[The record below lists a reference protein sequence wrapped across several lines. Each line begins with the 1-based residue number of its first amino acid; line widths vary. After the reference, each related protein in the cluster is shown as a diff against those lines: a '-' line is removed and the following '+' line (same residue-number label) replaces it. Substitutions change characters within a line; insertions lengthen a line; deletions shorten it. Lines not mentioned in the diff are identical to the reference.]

1 MSTSNGSAPPMPNSP
16 FFQPN
21 PRIIKLNGTRRT
33 SVVLKQKLGGESKEI
48 PLDEVEKKSSL
59 LGAYANLCNVCIG
72 AGIVGLVYAIKESG
86 LCAGS
91 IMIVV
96 IAFLTGEFCW

>member
-72 AGIVGLVYAIKESG
+72 AGIVGLVSTLLASYKSTP
-86 LCAGS
+86 S
-91 IMIVV
+91 
-96 IAFLTGEFCW
+96 FCMYT

>member
-1 MSTSNGSAPPMPNSP
+1 MNSSNGSSAPPPMPNSP

-21 PRIIKLNGTRRT
+21 PRIIKLNGTRST
-33 SVVLKQKLGGESKEI
+33 SVVLKQKLGGESREI

-72 AGIVGLVYAIKESG
+72 AGIVGLVSDY
-86 LCAGS
+86 
-91 IMIVV
+91 MM
-96 IAFLTGEFCW
+96 